1 MVTVNRT
8 HHELSSKLLCKIHHP
23 SPTMP
28 GSSPHVRAKSERK
41 KDARQSLADSGRDIQ
56 AKDRLA
62 PFIPHTVIPRGRH
75 SHNQVSKFRG
85 KGISKNPIPDAMM
98 KKPLDKKCFLVNN
111 VKLKLNSTEKLSRC
125 PHCYVGP
132 FSNLSKHYKN
142 CNVKNS
148 KNNKK
153 LKQAAYLRANH
164 KSTNALN
171 SMIQPTKKLKH
182 SSSSSSSSSST
193 SSNNNPIPPPTPNW
207 KDQAHA
213 LVFVY
218 INICSILRVRV

>member
-1 MVTVNRT
+1 
-8 HHELSSKLLCKIHHP
+8 
-23 SPTMP
+23 MP
-28 GSSPHVRAKSERK
+28 GSSPHVRAKSKRK
-41 KDARQSLADSGRDIQ
+41 KDTRQSLADSGRNIQ

-85 KGISKNPIPDAMM
+85 KGISKNPIPDTMM

-111 VKLKLNSTEKLSRC
+111 VKLNLNSTEKLSRC

-132 FSNLSKHYKN
+132 FSNLSKHYKG

-148 KNNKK
+148 KKNKKK

-193 SSNNNPIPPPTPNW
+193 SSNNNPITPPTPNW

-213 LVFVY
+213 LAFVY
-218 INICSILRVRV
+218 MFYFKG

>member
-1 MVTVNRT
+1 
-8 HHELSSKLLCKIHHP
+8 
-23 SPTMP
+23 MP
-28 GSSPHVRAKSERK
+28 RSSPHVRAKSKRK
-41 KDARQSLADSGRDIQ
+41 KDTRQSLADSGRNIQ

-85 KGISKNPIPDAMM
+85 KGISKNPIPDTMM

-132 FSNLSKHYKN
+132 FSNLSKHYKG

-148 KNNKK
+148 KKNKKK

-193 SSNNNPIPPPTPNW
+193 SSNNNPITPPTPNW

-213 LVFVY
+213 LAFVY
-218 INICSILRVRV
+218 MFYFKG

>member
-1 MVTVNRT
+1 M
-8 HHELSSKLLCKIHHP
+8 
-23 SPTMP
+23 
-28 GSSPHVRAKSERK
+28 
-41 KDARQSLADSGRDIQ
+41 
-56 AKDRLA
+56 
-62 PFIPHTVIPRGRH
+62 
-75 SHNQVSKFRG
+75 KFRG
-85 KGISKNPIPDAMM
+85 KGTSKNPIPDTMM

-132 FSNLSKHYKN
+132 FSNLSKHYKD

-218 INICSILRVRV
+218 MFYFKG

>member
-1 MVTVNRT
+1 MST
-8 HHELSSKLLCKIHHP
+8 LLRW
-23 SPTMP
+23 S
-28 GSSPHVRAKSERK
+28 VF
-41 KDARQSLADSGRDIQ
+41 Q
-56 AKDRLA
+56 
-62 PFIPHTVIPRGRH
+62 PF
-75 SHNQVSKFRG
+75 
-85 KGISKNPIPDAMM
+85 
-98 KKPLDKKCFLVNN
+98 
-111 VKLKLNSTEKLSRC
+111 
-125 PHCYVGP
+125 
-132 FSNLSKHYKN
+132 NLSKHYKD

-193 SSNNNPIPPPTPNW
+193 SSNNNPITPPTPNW

-213 LVFVY
+213 LAFVY
-218 INICSILRVRV
+218 MFYFKAQGLGLGLGFTYRKFWCFNVSKCVDCLFKSSFSSSFWDLLVYPWDVSHT

>member
-1 MVTVNRT
+1 M
-8 HHELSSKLLCKIHHP
+8 S
-23 SPTMP
+23 
-28 GSSPHVRAKSERK
+28 GSSPRVRAKSKRK
-41 KDARQSLADSGRDIQ
+41 KDARQTLADSGRNIQ

-111 VKLKLNSTEKLSRC
+111 VRLKLNSTEKLSRC

-132 FSNLSKHYKN
+132 FSNLSKHYKG

-148 KNNKK
+148 KKNKKK

-193 SSNNNPIPPPTPNW
+193 SSNNNPITPPTPNW
-207 KDQAHA
+207 KDQVHA
-213 LVFVY
+213 LAFVY
-218 INICSILRVRV
+218 MFYFKG

>member
-1 MVTVNRT
+1 
-8 HHELSSKLLCKIHHP
+8 
-23 SPTMP
+23 MP
-28 GSSPHVRAKSERK
+28 GSSPHVRAKSKRK
-41 KDARQSLADSGRDIQ
+41 KDARQSLADSGRNIQ

-62 PFIPHTVIPRGRH
+62 PFIPHTVIPRVR
-75 SHNQVSKFRG
+75 SKFLG

-132 FSNLSKHYKN
+132 FSNLSKHYKD

-193 SSNNNPIPPPTPNW
+193 SSNNNPIPSPTPKW
-207 KDQAHA
+207 KDQGKDQAHA

-218 INICSILRVRV
+218 IYMFYFKG

>member
-1 MVTVNRT
+1 
-8 HHELSSKLLCKIHHP
+8 
-23 SPTMP
+23 MP
-28 GSSPHVRAKSERK
+28 GSSPHVRAKSKRK
-41 KDARQSLADSGRDIQ
+41 KDTRQSLADSGRDIQ

-85 KGISKNPIPDAMM
+85 KGISKNPIPDTMM

-111 VKLKLNSTEKLSRC
+111 VKLNLNSTEKLSRC

-132 FSNLSKHYKN
+132 FSNLSKHYKG

-148 KNNKK
+148 KKNKKK

-193 SSNNNPIPPPTPNW
+193 SSNNNPITPPTPNW

-213 LVFVY
+213 LAFVY
-218 INICSILRVRV
+218 MFYFKG

>member
-1 MVTVNRT
+1 
-8 HHELSSKLLCKIHHP
+8 
-23 SPTMP
+23 
-28 GSSPHVRAKSERK
+28 
-41 KDARQSLADSGRDIQ
+41 
-56 AKDRLA
+56 
-62 PFIPHTVIPRGRH
+62 
-75 SHNQVSKFRG
+75 
-85 KGISKNPIPDAMM
+85 MM

-132 FSNLSKHYKN
+132 FSNLSKHYKG

-148 KNNKK
+148 KKNKKK

-193 SSNNNPIPPPTPNW
+193 SSNNNPITPPTPNW

-213 LVFVY
+213 LAFVY
-218 INICSILRVRV
+218 MFYFKG

>member
-1 MVTVNRT
+1 
-8 HHELSSKLLCKIHHP
+8 
-23 SPTMP
+23 MP
-28 GSSPHVRAKSERK
+28 GSSPHVRAKSKRK
-41 KDARQSLADSGRDIQ
+41 NDARQSLADSGRNIEE
-56 AKDRLA
+56 KDRLA

-75 SHNQVSKFRG
+75 SHNQVSRFRG

-132 FSNLSKHYKN
+132 FSNLSKHYKG

-148 KNNKK
+148 KKNKKK

-213 LVFVY
+213 CWCLY
-218 INICSILRVRV
+218 ILIYVLF

>member
-1 MVTVNRT
+1 
-8 HHELSSKLLCKIHHP
+8 
-23 SPTMP
+23 MP
-28 GSSPHVRAKSERK
+28 GSSPHVRAKSKRK
-41 KDARQSLADSGRDIQ
+41 KDARQSLADSGRNVQ

-62 PFIPHTVIPRGRH
+62 LFIPHTVIPRGRH
-75 SHNQVSKFRG
+75 SHNQVSRFRG

-111 VKLKLNSTEKLSRC
+111 VRLKLNSTEKLSRC

-132 FSNLSKHYKN
+132 FSNLSKHYKD

-193 SSNNNPIPPPTPNW
+193 SSNNNPIPPPHVLRRS
-207 KDQAHA
+207 AHTQVERSSA
-213 LVFVY
+213 CVGVCIYMFY
-218 INICSILRVRV
+218 FKG

>member
-1 MVTVNRT
+1 
-8 HHELSSKLLCKIHHP
+8 
-23 SPTMP
+23 MP
-28 GSSPHVRAKSERK
+28 GSSPHVRAKSKRK
-41 KDARQSLADSGRDIQ
+41 KDARQSLADSGRNIQ

-62 PFIPHTVIPRGRH
+62 PFIPHTVIPRVR
-75 SHNQVSKFRG
+75 SKFRG
-85 KGISKNPIPDAMM
+85 KGISKNPIPDTMM

-132 FSNLSKHYKN
+132 FSNLSKHYKG

-148 KNNKK
+148 KKNKKK

-193 SSNNNPIPPPTPNW
+193 SSNNNPITHS
-207 KDQAHA
+207 AHTQLERSSA
-213 LVFVY
+213 CVGVCIYVLF
-218 INICSILRVRV
+218 